1 MLIKL
6 PDEVVMDV
14 PVEHMAIKDSIFIP
28 TLKPTET
35 RGVIREVGKELGIK
49 LVFATKIVDGYFGVE
64 FWRVDGLK

>member
-6 PDEVVMDV
+6 PDEVVIEV
-14 PVEHMAIKDSIFIP
+14 PIEHMAVKDSIFIP

-35 RGVIREVGKELGIK
+35 RSAIREVGMELGIK
-49 LVFATKIVDGYFGVE
+49 LVFATKIVDGYFGIE